1 VTTAGLLAGRATLEY
16 GSDAKHPSMWPM
28 VKII

>member
-1 VTTAGLLAGRATLEY
+1 VTTAGLLAGRATLEHR
-16 GSDAKHPSMWPM
+16 SDAKHPSMLPM